1 MESTFTEPVIFH
13 KVSQL
18 YRLVHDRVS
27 RFPKTSRHTLGVRIE
42 LTIIEIIEYLYL
54 AHSKRGNSRL
64 LILNRV
70 DVQLRVLFMHLR
82 LAHSTRCLN
91 DAGFAE
97 ISTMAV
103 EIGKM
108 LGGWMKQTKAHEG
121 KS

>member
-13 KVSQL
+13 KVGQL

-27 RFPKTSRHTLGVRIE
+27 RFPKVSRHTLGVRIE

-54 AHSKRGNSRL
+54 AHSKRGASRL

-82 LAHSTRCLN
+82 LAHSTQCLN

-108 LGGWMKQTKAHEG
+108 LGGWMKQTKAHES